1 MNNPIINVLMKR
13 DGMSMEEALSRY
25 SDVKKLMLD
34 AVDRGSYS
42 EAEDILADEL
52 GLEVDYIYYII

>member
-25 SDVKKLMLD
+25 SEVKKLMLD

-52 GLEVDYIYYII
+52 GLEIDYICYII